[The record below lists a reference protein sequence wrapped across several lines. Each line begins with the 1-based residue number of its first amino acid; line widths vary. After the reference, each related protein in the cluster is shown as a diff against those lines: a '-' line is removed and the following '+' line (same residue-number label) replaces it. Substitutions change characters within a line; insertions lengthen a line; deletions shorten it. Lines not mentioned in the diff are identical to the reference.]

1 MFDSVENPSQINVSS
16 DYHHNSY
23 AVDTAFLSIS
33 LADCIDI
40 GLHSEEWALVDSV
53 KMTIWDNL
61 KRRQLYLARAAIG
74 NPQNHAVVHFTPIP
88 PERFQELHIIPPPLL
103 PMINLLVNPG
113 SFQHIWE
120 MAQHLQDMV
129 LKIQACIEEVKYRCQ
144 VLGGSGIQNHSW
156 SIFLSQDTNIIFLA
170 H

>member
-74 NPQNHAVVHFTPIP
+74 NPPRTMQ
-88 PERFQELHIIPPPLL
+88 
-103 PMINLLVNPG
+103 
-113 SFQHIWE
+113 
-120 MAQHLQDMV
+120 
-129 LKIQACIEEVKYRCQ
+129 
-144 VLGGSGIQNHSW
+144 
-156 SIFLSQDTNIIFLA
+156 
-170 H
+170 